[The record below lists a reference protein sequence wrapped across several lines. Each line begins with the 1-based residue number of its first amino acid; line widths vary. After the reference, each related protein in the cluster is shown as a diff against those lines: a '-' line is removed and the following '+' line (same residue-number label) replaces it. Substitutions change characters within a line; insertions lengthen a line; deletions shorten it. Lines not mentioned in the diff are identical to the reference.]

1 MAKKKRTYKKIPKWG
16 ISHLIFFVSE
26 HWEKYESIPLKF
38 HLRDSGG
45 NGRTFHYDEFKEH
58 LTLENFAYA
67 LFYRFTEDEILL
79 MSGKQGEKAREER
92 VADSFKM
99 TITGK
104 DVTDIDT
111 IYRAISNLHR
121 GELRGVVKFKANSY
135 KNEKEIG
142 VPFKNDIF
150 GHDENAGLLERQFGL
165 SPIDNI
171 SNSEANR

>member
-1 MAKKKRTYKKIPKWG
+1 MNRKYKKLPKWG
-16 ISHLIFFVSE
+16 ISRLMFFVSE

-38 HLRDSGG
+38 HFRDSGG

-67 LFYRFTEDEILL
+67 DFYRFTEDEILL

-111 IYRAISNLHR
+111 IYRAISNLR
-121 GELRGVVKFKANSY
+121 GNVRFEANSY
-135 KNEKEIG
+135 KGEKKVG
-142 VPFKNDIF
+142 VPFKNNIF

-165 SPIDNI
+165 SPFDDI